1 MSYFKQYGVAIGE
14 FVLPEFGTRFEY
26 RISKGDAEGQGDWGI
41 RNGFPHE
48 IAVCDG
54 SVRFAIVKKTV
65 AYVAIDEDEDGKP
78 VVEKW
83 KIRHVWSKK

>member
-1 MSYFKQYGVAIGE
+1 MSYFKTNDAIGE
-14 FVLPEFGTRFEY
+14 FILPEFGTRFEY
-26 RISKGDAEGQGDWGI
+26 RDSDGTAPGQGDLGI
-41 RNGFPHE
+41 RNGFLHE

-65 AYVAIDEDEDGKP
+65 AIVAIDEDDYGRP

-83 KIRHVWSKK
+83 KIKHIWKK